1 MRGRCNG
8 VKLCIEVAVATF
20 MRCWVGERFVSLRRC
35 VVRYVGGIRSA
46 NVDISNDKAGEK
58 FVRRKIKGF
67 CLTLIG
73 VG

>member
-1 MRGRCNG
+1 M
-8 VKLCIEVAVATF
+8 
-20 MRCWVGERFVSLRRC
+20 
-35 VVRYVGGIRSA
+35 RYVGGIRSA